1 MKDYFTKKIITTLF
15 QKAWDFYRNI
25 QVEKNSFT
33 LSDCEKL
40 ADEIKKVTG
49 YIISARSYYNLYN
62 GGGAKND
69 SSLEAICAY
78 LLLKNNLIQINDIEF
93 KVIDTKIKI
102 NDVSQKPPSGEYSL
116 LYYKYFLQNNIPD
129 KSISLDL
136 NPDSEI
142 SKKNKFRKSYFFLIV
157 GVLSLLAGFWL
168 YQKKSF
174 SETEIEE
181 FNALIRNAN
190 DAELGIYRQLPK
202 IDTSKLDD
210 YFIKNGM
217 AKGLITS
224 TVKRMYKN
232 NLSLVIAPSSYR
244 ILNVECKSKTDTSVM
259 VETHEYWYLRWA
271 NRFTNAD
278 TLLYDVENVQLYQ
291 LLRENNKWKID
302 LNKYAGKTKKLGK

>member
-15 QKAWDFYRNI
+15 QKAWNFYRNI

-33 LSDCEKL
+33 LSDCEKI
-40 ADEIKKVTG
+40 ADEIKNVTG
-49 YIISARSYYNLYN
+49 YVISARSYYNLYN
-62 GGGAKND
+62 DGGAKND

-78 LLLKNNLIQINDIEF
+78 LLLKNNMIQIDDIEF
-93 KVIDTKIKI
+93 KIIDTKVKI

-116 LYYKYFLQNNIPD
+116 LYYKSFLKDNALD
-129 KSISLDL
+129 KSLSLNQ
-136 NPDSEI
+136 NPDFQI
-142 SKKNKFRKSYFFLIV
+142 AKKYNYRKLYVLLIV
-157 GVLSLLAGFWL
+157 GFFSLFAGFWW

-174 SETEIEE
+174 SEAEIKE

-190 DAELGIYRQLPK
+190 DAELGIYRQLPN

-224 TVKRMYKN
+224 TVKRMYRN

-244 ILNVECKSKTDTSVM
+244 ILKVECKSKTDTSVM
-259 VETHEYWYLRWA
+259 VETNEYWYLRWS
-271 NRFTNAD
+271 NRFTHAD

-291 LLRENNKWKID
+291 LLKEGNKWKID
-302 LNKYAGKTKKLGK
+302 MNKYAGKTKKLGV

>member
-102 NDVSQKPPSGEYSL
+102 NDVSQKPPIG
-116 LYYKYFLQNNIPD
+116 
-129 KSISLDL
+129 
-136 NPDSEI
+136 
-142 SKKNKFRKSYFFLIV
+142 
-157 GVLSLLAGFWL
+157 
-168 YQKKSF
+168 
-174 SETEIEE
+174 
-181 FNALIRNAN
+181 
-190 DAELGIYRQLPK
+190 
-202 IDTSKLDD
+202 
-210 YFIKNGM
+210 
-217 AKGLITS
+217 
-224 TVKRMYKN
+224 
-232 NLSLVIAPSSYR
+232 
-244 ILNVECKSKTDTSVM
+244 
-259 VETHEYWYLRWA
+259 
-271 NRFTNAD
+271 
-278 TLLYDVENVQLYQ
+278 
-291 LLRENNKWKID
+291 
-302 LNKYAGKTKKLGK
+302 